1 MVKEEIIF
9 GGCKGKAGFKER
21 VKETMKNKRLILTW
35 VIILA
40 IALSGVFI
48 GRLSIGSMRAEGESY
63 EYLKVFT
70 EVLLLLRRIMWKR

>member
-1 MVKEEIIF
+1 
-9 GGCKGKAGFKER
+9 
-21 VKETMKNKRLILTW
+21 MKNKRLILTW

-48 GRLSIGSMRAEGESY
+48 GRLSIGSMRAEGEGY

-70 EVLLLLRRIMWKR
+70 EVSLLLRRIMWKR

>member
-1 MVKEEIIF
+1 MVKEEIVF

-21 VKETMKNKRLILTW
+21 FKETMKNKRLILTW

-48 GRLSIGSMRAEGESY
+48 GRLSIGSMRAEGEAMSILRY
-63 EYLKVFT
+63 SQRCS
-70 EVLLLLRRIMWKR
+70 LLLRRIMWKR

>member
-1 MVKEEIIF
+1 
-9 GGCKGKAGFKER
+9 
-21 VKETMKNKRLILTW
+21 MKNKRLILTW

-48 GRLSIGSMRAEGESY
+48 GRLSIGSMRAEGEDY

-70 EVLLLLRRIMWKR
+70 EVLSLVKKNYVEEIKTKDLKIQYL